1 MKAGQLMKP
10 CGLLLRQARVA
21 GILTIGLTAGSMSMA
36 TEEPKFEVTAK
47 DGNSEVRRYAPVIVA
62 ETYVEGDM
70 DTATR
75 KGIKLIAD
83 YIFGNNHLAGSAA
96 GNTAQKASENI
107 AMTAP
112 VTAEPVAVSAK
123 IAMTAPVTAE
133 PVAAASSMASAS
145 QWRIH
150 FVMPAHYSMQ
160 TLPQPNNEAV
170 KLRAMPARTF
180 AVLSYSGFNTA
191 SRVQEKTDELALWM
205 KSKNLQA
212 AGAPQLARYDPPWT
226 LPMWRRNEIQMEVKT
241 P

>member
-1 MKAGQLMKP
+1 
-10 CGLLLRQARVA
+10 
-21 GILTIGLTAGSMSMA
+21 MA
-36 TEEPKFEVTAK
+36 VEEPKFDVTAQ
-47 DGNSEVRRYAPVIVA
+47 DGNCEVRRYAPVIVA

-70 DTATR
+70 DAATR
-75 KGIKLIAD
+75 KGFKLIAD
-83 YIFGNNHLAGSAA
+83 YIFGNNQLAGTAA
-96 GNTAQKASENI
+96 EKTSEKI

-112 VTAEPVAVSAK
+112 VTAEPVAASAK

-133 PVAAASSMASAS
+133 PVAAASGMASAT

-150 FVMPAHYSMQ
+150 FVMPSQYSMQ
-160 TLPQPNNEAV
+160 TLPQPNNPAV
-170 KLRAMPARTF
+170 KLRALPARTF

-191 SRVQEKTDELALWM
+191 SRVQEKTDELMLWM

-226 LPMWRRNEIQMEVKT
+226 LPMWRRNEIQMEIKT